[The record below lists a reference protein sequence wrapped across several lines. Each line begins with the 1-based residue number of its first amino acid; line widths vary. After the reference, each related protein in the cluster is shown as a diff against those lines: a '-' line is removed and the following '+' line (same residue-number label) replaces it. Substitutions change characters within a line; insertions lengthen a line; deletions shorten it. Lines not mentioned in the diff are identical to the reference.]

1 MTYRNEQESA
11 MIEKMKTALL
21 YGIRDVRVEEV
32 PIRQPDPD
40 QALIRIKACGI
51 CPTDVRSYTGLRKT
65 TSFPRTLGHE
75 WVGEIVE
82 MGDDFRGFNVGD
94 RVAPDWRAVCG
105 NCYYCRRGIF
115 NYCQNMQR
123 GKVRGGFYE
132 YGVSTARNMR
142 LIPDGVSYE
151 EAAFA
156 EPLACCINGN
166 QKSNITVGDDVVV
179 IGAGPIGLLH
189 VQLAKRQGAR
199 VIVSELI
206 ERRLEVAKE
215 LGADNTVCPLE
226 EDAVERVKELTDGRG
241 VNAVIVAIGTPEA
254 AQTGIDMAGIC
265 GSVNFFAGTYPP
277 GEIPLDPNVIHYKQ
291 LVLTGSHDFT
301 PHHFTTALKLIQ
313 YGIVK
318 VKPITS
324 HILPLEDIASAF
336 DIVAE
341 RKGLKVVIKME
352 A

>member
-1 MTYRNEQESA
+1 
-11 MIEKMKTALL
+11 MIEKMKAALL
-21 YGIRDVRVEEV
+21 YGVRDVRIEEV
-32 PIRQPDPD
+32 PVKKLEPD
-40 QALIRIKACGI
+40 QALIKIKACGI
-51 CPTDVRSYTGLRKT
+51 CPTDVRSYTGMRKI
-65 TSFPRTLGHE
+65 SDFPRTLGHE

-82 MGDDFRGFNVGD
+82 VGEDFHGFDVGD
-94 RVAPDWRAVCG
+94 RVAPEWRAVCG
-105 NCYYCRRGIF
+105 SCYYCRRGIF

-123 GKVRGGFYE
+123 DKVSGGFYE
-132 YGVSTARNMR
+132 YGRSTARYMR
-142 LIPDGVSYE
+142 LIPDSVPYE

-166 QKSNITVGDDVVV
+166 QESNVTVGDDVVV

-189 VQLAKRQGAR
+189 VQLAKHKGAR

-206 ERRLEVAKE
+206 ESRLEMAKE
-215 LGADNTVCPLE
+215 LGADDTVCPLK

-241 VNAVIVAIGTPEA
+241 ANTVIVAIGTIKA
-254 AQTGIDMAGIC
+254 AQTAIEMAGIC
-265 GSVNFFAGTYPP
+265 GTVNFFAGTYPP

-291 LVLTGSHDFT
+291 LVLTGSHDFI

-318 VKPITS
+318 VKPIVS
-324 HILPLEDIASAF
+324 HVIPLEDIASAF

-341 RKGLKVVIKME
+341 RKGLKVVIKMD
-352 A
+352 

>member
-1 MTYRNEQESA
+1 MEQEIL
-11 MIEKMKTALL
+11 MIEKMKAALL
-21 YGIRDVRVEEV
+21 YGVRDVRVEEV
-32 PIRQPDPD
+32 PVRQPDPD

-51 CPTDVRSYTGLRKT
+51 CPTDVRSYTGLRKST
-65 TSFPRTLGHE
+65 TFPRTLGHE

-82 MGDDFRGFNVGD
+82 TGGNFHGFKVGD
-94 RVAPDWRAVCG
+94 RVAANWRAVCG
-105 NCYYCRRGIF
+105 DCYYCRRGIF
-115 NYCQNMQR
+115 NYCMNMQR
-123 GKVRGGFYE
+123 DKVRGGFYE
-132 YGVSTARNMR
+132 YGVSTANNLR

-151 EAAFA
+151 EATFA

-166 QKSNITVGDDVVV
+166 QESRITVGDDVVV

-189 VQLAKRQGAR
+189 VQLARHKGAR

-206 ERRLEVAKE
+206 EHRLEVAKE
-215 LGADNTVCPLE
+215 LGADDTVCPSKE
-226 EDAVERVKELTDGRG
+226 NAVERVMELTEGRG
-241 VNAVIVAIGTPEA
+241 ANAVIVAIGTSEA

-277 GEIPLDPNVIHYKQ
+277 GQIPLDPNIIHYKQ
-291 LVLTGSHDFT
+291 LVVTGSHDFT

-318 VKPITS
+318 VKPIIS
-324 HILPLEDIASAF
+324 HVLPLEDMASAF

-341 RKGLKVVIKME
+341 RSGLKVVMKISDHKG
-352 A
+352 